1 MKVLSLFDGISVG
14 RLALSNIGV
23 KVDQYY
29 ASEIDKNAISISKN
43 NWPEIIR
50 IGDVSKVSFKDGVLY
65 TENGN
70 FNVGHIDLLLAG
82 SPCQGFS
89 FAGKQLNFED
99 PRSKLYFEF
108 SRLLKEVQPTNFL
121 LENVKMK
128 KEFEDIITQDL
139 NRAPVKINS
148 RAFSA
153 QNRLR
158 YYWTDLP
165 VIELSSDIPAPNLL
179 SILEDNDC
187 VGVYTIPRGYNKGG
201 IGQMEKMPCI
211 TTSSWQ
217 HNFFV
222 AKADGTKRKFSVA
235 ECELAQCLPVGYTEG
250 VSENA
255 RYVAIGNSWTASV
268 IQHLMSSLPMKQAIR
283 SVMQDIS
290 QLQNLP
296 EETK

>member
-65 TENGN
+65 TEDGN

-108 SRLLKEVQPTNFL
+108 SRLLKEIQPSNFL

-139 NRAPVKINS
+139 NCSPVKINS

-165 VIELSSDIPAPNLL
+165 VIELSPDIPAPNLL

-222 AKADGTKRKFSVA
+222 AKADGTKRKFSLA
-235 ECELAQCLPVGYTEG
+235 ECELAQCLPVCYTEG

-268 IQHLMSSLPMKQAIR
+268 IQHLMSSLPMKQTISRA
-283 SVMQDIS
+283 MQTS
-290 QLQNLP
+290 TP
-296 EETK
+296 EFIARVD